1 MPSRLAALLARP
13 VVLAAIGWGLSAA
26 AFGVI
31 ATTFFSSDRALGA
44 LGIVLFVLA
53 CAAHFAA
60 FALDLWT
67 TRTRRRVP
75 FVALHYIALIAGVGL
90 WRLAESR
97 REAAWFREDPRRVA
111 TEIDGDALA
120 VRTSAGVWRVPLG
133 ACVGGPALGVSH
145 DGSGAGIGTR
155 SHDGT
160 VEVTFGAGDRPYMRL
175 DVAARRVTC
184 VP

>member
-1 MPSRLAALLARP
+1 MPSRLTALFARP
-13 VVLAAIGWGLSAA
+13 VVLAALGWALAA
-26 AFGVI
+26 VAFVVI
-31 ATTFFSSDRALGA
+31 AMTFYGGDRVLRGLGMA
-44 LGIVLFVLA
+44 LFVVA
-53 CAAHFAA
+53 CAAHLAA
-60 FALDLWT
+60 FSLDLWT

-75 FVALHYIALIAGVGL
+75 FVALHYLALIAGVGL

-120 VRTSAGVWRVPLG
+120 VRTSAGVWRVPLNTC
-133 ACVGGPALGVSH
+133 AGGPAPGVSH

-155 SHDGT
+155 SNGGT
-160 VEVTFGAGDRPYMRL
+160 VEVTFGMNDEPYMRL

-184 VP
+184 LP